1 MKLRHLLMW
10 AHGVALCL
18 ALVEPAIAG
27 GFLAGLLGMQES
39 SPHAKPYAVL
49 DENFYPTSVVW
60 SPDGRYIADGGTHS
74 RSIHIWDVAA
84 RKIVKSFD
92 LKDYGVNPDPTF
104 SNMAWS
110 PDGDYLAVSV
120 GRNKQMLVWD
130 TRTWAIAKIFQEDT
144 FGGSG
149 SPTFSQDGKLL
160 AMGRYGKDSL
170 GNYTTHIVKVYST
183 ADWHLVSMTDFSDT
197 DPHGQGWG
205 FSIDRVAFQP
215 GTHNLAIGASGGFGF
230 PPGMPIPMRNAN
242 GAFVTNVPTSSRV
255 IFWNVDG
262 RAPDLLTSDLDQ
274 SIIAYKGGWNIEA
287 LVFSPDGRQ
296 LATGTST
303 GIGRPPNQVTD
314 SVHIFD
320 PGSHTLLAAPLDGT
334 DRVGHTDALGYIAGG
349 KYLLVGHNDKSGT
362 LDIIDVKTFKV
373 ADMLSVNG
381 RIASLA
387 VDPSRSRFVVTSDH
401 KLMIWDFVDKP

>member
-10 AHGVALCL
+10 AHGFALCL

-27 GFLAGLLGMQES
+27 GFLAGLLDMQDS

-60 SPDGRYIADGGTHS
+60 SPDGRYIADDGILGAEV
-74 RSIHIWDVAA
+74 HIWDVAH
-84 RKIVKSFD
+84 RNIIKRITVC
-92 LKDYGVNPDPTF
+92 GVGGDF
-104 SNMAWS
+104 SSMTWS
-110 PDGDYLAVSV
+110 PTGNYLAFA
-120 GRNKQMLVWD
+120 R
-130 TRTWAIAKIFQEDT
+130 
-144 FGGSG
+144 GGSCPTRIFNTTTWQKTTEISGG
-149 SPTFSQDGKLL
+149 SPTFSSDGKLL
-160 AMGRYGKDSL
+160 ALDTGGIDQQGVRSP
-170 GNYTTHIVKVYST
+170 HIVRVYNTNTWQPYRELS
-183 ADWHLVSMTDFSDT
+183 FGDT
-197 DPHGQGWG
+197 DRPGHPVGWG
-205 FSIDRVAFQP
+205 FRIDRLAFQP